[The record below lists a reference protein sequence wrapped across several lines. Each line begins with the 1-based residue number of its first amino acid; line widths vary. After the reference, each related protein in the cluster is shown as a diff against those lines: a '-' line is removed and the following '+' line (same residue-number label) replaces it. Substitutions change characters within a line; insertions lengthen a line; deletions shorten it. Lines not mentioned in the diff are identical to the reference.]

1 METEH
6 RSSSTDSGGQ
16 MRREWLSIDELTLD
30 PVQSRDNGWTGDRAD
45 RKLASSVKKMGLL
58 QDILVRPIEA
68 VDLDMSGVD
77 ASYVITAGS
86 RRYQAALQA
95 GMEEVPCKILEADDI
110 EAAWTSLTE
119 NTDREDL
126 SEQERANQLRLIY
139 DLIRPLE
146 EPEECPECGTSVDG
160 EAGLS
165 SHWGHSSCEPTP
177 AESRDITQGVT
188 TTRFDSDLQARRY
201 IAWRYLGRTDKTA
214 VSTVSGHLQTADLP
228 PLLQSLFKD
237 PDERSEHEKGTL
249 ENFGIDAA
257 DTLGSGE
264 GLSKASQVLTSVYNT
279 VSEQFDTDAVNPTN
293 AVLETVG
300 QLRSSGQSEKQFE
313 KAVRRFRRDL
323 ASEAEQ
329 LDATDSQQARFRE
342 VLEAHRDDLRE
353 VEGEITRVRPFKRVN
368 VLSPDTEQYSR
379 WYARVQAERDATNHG
394 DLIRDLYQERLEALA
409 DERGW
414 K

>member
-1 METEH
+1 METES
-6 RSSSTDSGGQ
+6 RSSVADSEGQ

-30 PVQSRDNGWTGDRAD
+30 PVQSRDNGWTGDRSD

-58 QDILVRPIEA
+58 QDILVRPIET
-68 VDLDMSGVD
+68 VDFDMNGVD

-139 DLIRPLE
+139 DLLRPLE
-146 EPEECPECGTSVDG
+146 EPEECPECGTPVDG

-165 SHWGHSSCEPTP
+165 SHWGHSSCAPTP
-177 AESRDITQGVT
+177 VKSRDITQGVAI
-188 TTRFDSDLQARRY
+188 TRFDSDKQVRRY
-201 IAWRYLGRTDKTA
+201 IAWRYLGRTDETA
-214 VSTVSGHLQTADLP
+214 VNIVSGHLQTADLP

-249 ENFGIDAA
+249 ENYGIDAS

-264 GLSKASQVLTSVYNT
+264 GRSKASQVVSSVYNT
-279 VSEQFDTDAVNPTN
+279 VTEQFDADAINPTN

-300 QLRSSGQSEKQFE
+300 QLRSSEHSEKEFE

-323 ASEAEQ
+323 ASEAEE
-329 LDATDSQQARFRE
+329 LETSENQQARFRE
-342 VLEAHRDDLRE
+342 VLETHRNDLRE
-353 VEGEITRVRPFKRVN
+353 AEGELDRVRPFKRVD
-368 VLSPDTEQYSR
+368 VRSPETEQYSR
-379 WYARVQAERDATNHG
+379 WYARVQAERDANSHG
-394 DLIRDLYQERLEALA
+394 DLIRELYQERLEALA